1 MNLAF
6 DTLQSLG
13 EAKFRAVVQKLLAG
27 TRESSVAKLIQ
38 EQWRDC
44 QDVLE
49 NTLVADLKALHEA
62 ASIKTR
68 DHEAVERDNDS
79 VLQLRDSEL
88 GCLERLIHAAIATE
102 SGIKSMTKDGGLT
115 ASDSRIVITLIK
127 LHMQQIAMIHDMKLD
142 IGLDAYKRG
151 MSSEEIEMSNRWEF
165 EEKMKWIDAER
176 RVEKWLKLR
185 NITGEDEEDFLR
197 RYHAKYGERR
207 EDRANAEPASNT
219 SSSPAAMPE
228 NTTTARPLSW
238 KDRCHLADIENLV
251 HEGVR
256 LFCATPPGVSGRS

>member
-1 MNLAF
+1 MIMAF

-13 EAKFRAVVQKLLAG
+13 EGKFHTVVQKLLAG

-49 NTLVADLKALHEA
+49 NILIEELKALHKA
-62 ASIKTR
+62 ASIKT
-68 DHEAVERDNDS
+68 DHGDVEGDNDGF
-79 VLQLRDSEL
+79 LQLRGSEL
-88 GCLERLIHAAIATE
+88 GCLEHLIHAAIATE
-102 SGIKSMTKDGGLT
+102 NGIESMTQDGGLMD
-115 ASDSRIVITLIK
+115 SESRILITLMK

-142 IGLDAYKRG
+142 LGLDAYKRG
-151 MSSEEIEMSNRWEF
+151 MSVEEIDASDRWEF
-165 EEKMKWIDAER
+165 EEKMKRIDAER
-176 RVEKWLKLR
+176 RMEKWLKLR

-197 RYHAKYGERR
+197 AYHAKYGERR

-219 SSSPAAMPE
+219 SSSPAAMSE
-228 NTTTARPLSW
+228 NTTRPLSW
-238 KDRCHLADIENLV
+238 KERCDRADIENLV